1 MPLSPAESSAGTKK
15 RLKKLVAA
23 VSTILDDQTEARKL
37 KKAEA
42 LERFIVKLEDKH
54 REMEAHRQAGAP
66 DPKQLEEHADRA
78 KSLAKQIKKARK
90 ILADIKDK
98 DGLPGAS
105 SEA

>member
-1 MPLSPAESSAGTKK
+1 MAGTKK

-23 VSTILDDQTEARKL
+23 VSTILDDQTEAKKL

-42 LERFIVKLEDKH
+42 LERFIVKMEEKH
-54 REMEAHRQAGAP
+54 REMEARRAAGSV
-66 DPKQLEEHADRA
+66 DPKQLEEHVERA

-90 ILADIKDK
+90 ILADIHDK
-98 DGLPGAS
+98 NRLSGAS